1 MKTGL
6 YAGGSAQETRSYGYV
21 SWTGYDGYGSSSATD
36 AYAFACSV
44 LGSRNE
50 IDARYVDYVYQA
62 KAHFYYQHPS
72 PFQGLFLLHMDIPM
86 QIDTKTQ

>member
-1 MKTGL
+1 MDLELLKQQTLSAYPTVATAMGT
-6 YAGGSAQETRSYGYV
+6 YAF
-21 SWTGYDGYGSSSATD
+21 D
-36 AYAFACSV
+36 AFACSV